1 MSLNRLPIG
10 RVQSFRVRAISI
22 EIAANT
28 IVPIA
33 RANAKNWLK
42 VATKLNAI
50 KPPATGNS
58 L

>member
-1 MSLNRLPIG
+1 MNRLPIG